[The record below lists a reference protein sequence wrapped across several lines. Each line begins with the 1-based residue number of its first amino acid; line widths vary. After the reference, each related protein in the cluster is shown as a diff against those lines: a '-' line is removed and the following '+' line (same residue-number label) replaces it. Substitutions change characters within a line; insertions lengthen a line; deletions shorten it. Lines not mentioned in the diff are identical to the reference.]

1 MKDLIEGKDEKFIK
15 EVDTVFILNNASETL
30 KKVKYSLPPDYISVK
45 HELRL
50 DENLEQSE
58 KWKAYIKNL

>member
-1 MKDLIEGKDEKFIK
+1 MKTLIESKDEKIIK
-15 EVDTVFILNNASETL
+15 DVDTGFILSNAWNTFV
-30 KKVKYSLPPDYISVK
+30 KVQHSLPPDKISVK

-58 KWKAYIKNL
+58 KWKTYIKNL